1 MSGNRFTVECFRE
14 QVPPFVATELQR
26 LYHNLYASLPKLRA
40 TGQLQKPVSTY
51 VRRVD
56 GVAVTVLLFRI
67 EADQLHVLNELV
79 SLDPQEIRT
88 FTAYV
93 FRAFP
98 AVQVVNFHAIDL
110 RADALRLPR
119 GAPVQQYHRS
129 EDIVL
134 QLPPTTAAYN
144 ALLGK
149 ATRNYINRYLKKLQ
163 RSHPGF
169 SCTVHEGEAITREHI
184 EALVGLH
191 RERRRV
197 MRRRSDDDAQRTEQL
212 FILARELGFVIVCT
226 IDDRICAGTINYR
239 VDDDYFMEVIAHD
252 VQYDS
257 FRLGTLCC
265 YLSTCKCIERR
276 GAAYHF
282 LWGRYAYKYRL
293 LGIHH
298 DLDEIVLYR
307 SYRQFLLHA
316 HIAARHAIAHYARGF
331 RQWLLSIARSK
342 QGWAAHVL
350 RRAIGLL
357 RQARHERPA
366 RHR

>member
-1 MSGNRFTVECFRE
+1 MSGSQITVECFRE

-26 LYHNLYASLPKLRA
+26 LYHNLYASLSKLRA
-40 TGQLQKPVSTY
+40 TGQLKKPVSTY

-110 RADALRLPR
+110 RPDALRLPR

-134 QLPPTTAAYN
+134 QLPATTAAYN

-149 ATRNYINRYLKKLQ
+149 PTRSYINRYLKRLQ
-163 RSHPGF
+163 RSFPDF
-169 SCTVHEGEAITREHI
+169 CCTVHEGEAITRDHI

-191 RERRRV
+191 RDRRRA
-197 MRRRSDDDAQRTEQL
+197 RRGKPDDAARTDQL
-212 FILARELGFVIVCT
+212 FGLARELGFVIVCT
-226 IDDRICAGTINYR
+226 IDGRICAGTINCR

-257 FRLGTLCC
+257 CRLGTLCC
-265 YLSTCKCIERR
+265 YLSTCKCIERH

-316 HIAARHAIAHYARGF
+316 HIAARHALAHYARRF
-331 RQWLLSIARSK
+331 RQWLLSTARSK
-342 QGWAAHVL
+342 QGWTAHAL
-350 RRAIGLL
+350 RRAIGIVRHAQRD
-357 RQARHERPA
+357 RQARH
-366 RHR
+366 H